1 MLNAYAQELS
11 NELSTFV
18 EDRVR
23 RMMTHVVV
31 DTELKQSYDIAL
43 DGLLRN
49 PDCDR
54 ALKAL
59 NRVWDMAAA
68 KADILLS

>member
-18 EDRVR
+18 EDRIR

-43 DGLLRN
+43 DGFLRN

-54 ALKAL
+54 AIKAL
-59 NRVWDMAAA
+59 NRVWDMAVA